1 MESNSTKSW
10 DREVDVVVIGSG
22 TGQMAAVRCADA
34 GLTALVVEKEKTL
47 GGTTSISGGGIWIP
61 NNYRMQEEGIED
73 SLEEALEYMKR
84 ATFGQSEPELMQAY
98 LDNCNDM
105 VSYTRELG
113 IEWFIIPMGAFPDYY
128 EAFPGAKTY
137 GRPMLPTTKEP
148 FEGDGAFVGG
158 NLLTKALERAGRK
171 RGVEYLTETPAR
183 RLIVDDQGAVTGL
196 MVESGG
202 QEIRIRARKGVV
214 MATGGFSHN
223 EKMVKAFL
231 RAPIYYPNPPAG
243 DTGDGQHMGM
253 AIGADL
259 RNMNESWGW
268 PVFWDPD
275 TENPIPAYAPE
286 LGKPGSI
293 VVNKKGQR
301 FFDEAGPYARI
312 IRAFQHFDTDTLEYS
327 NVPAFVIVDSIYR
340 MNYDL
345 AQYQPKMKLPR
356 WISQADTLA
365 ELASKLGIDTD
376 GLEETVRNFN
386 EYAKAGK
393 DPEWHRGDS
402 AFDQQTGGD
411 SSRGLA
417 NSCLGPLSEPP
428 FYGVAIWPGVLG
440 TKGGLRINEKGQVVN
455 VWDEV
460 ISGLYA
466 VGNCNGSVMG
476 AGYPGGGST
485 IGSGLIFSYIA
496 ANEMRGN

>member
-1 MESNSTKSW
+1 M
-10 DREVDVVVIGSG
+10 
-22 TGQMAAVRCADA
+22 
-34 GLTALVVEKEKTL
+34 
-47 GGTTSISGGGIWIP
+47 
-61 NNYRMQEEGIED
+61 
-73 SLEEALEYMKR
+73 
-84 ATFGQSEPELMQAY
+84 
-98 LDNCNDM
+98 
-105 VSYTRELG
+105 
-113 IEWFIIPMGAFPDYY
+113 
-128 EAFPGAKTY
+128 
-137 GRPMLPTTKEP
+137 
-148 FEGDGAFVGG
+148 
-158 NLLTKALERAGRK
+158 
-171 RGVEYLTETPAR
+171 
-183 RLIVDDQGAVTGL
+183 
-196 MVESGG
+196 
-202 QEIRIRARKGVV
+202 
-214 MATGGFSHN
+214 
-223 EKMVKAFL
+223 
-231 RAPIYYPNPPAG
+231 
-243 DTGDGQHMGM
+243 
-253 AIGADL
+253 
-259 RNMNESWGW
+259 
-268 PVFWDPD
+268 
-275 TENPIPAYAPE
+275 
-286 LGKPGSI
+286 
-293 VVNKKGQR
+293 
-301 FFDEAGPYARI
+301 
-312 IRAFQHFDTDTLEYS
+312 
-327 NVPAFVIVDSIYR
+327 PAFVIVDSIYR

-485 IGSGLIFSYIA
+485 IGSGLTFSYIA